1 MLDSPSLATPQP
13 PILLLVDDDKN
24 VLAALKRTLRDV
36 DATIVS
42 YQCPIAAL
50 EFCQHTPPRIVISD
64 QTMPELAGCEFL
76 SKVQAL
82 WPNSQRII
90 LSAYQ
95 DFKSVS
101 SGFNSGAVDRY
112 ISKPWDNK
120 ELKFIIN
127 KELATLPNESM
138 ATNSVAQH
146 LDPSPVNFHSM
157 ITAAPAMKELFAGIR
172 QAASSNAPIFITG
185 ETGTGKELV
194 AKACHLEGFH
204 QQQPFLAVNCANFT
218 EELMESQLFGHVKG
232 AFTGAASAHEG
243 VFAAAKNGTLFL
255 DEITTLSKPLQAKL
269 LRVVQERE
277 FTPLGSTKVETF
289 HAKLVSASSNSI
301 RDAVL
306 NGEFREDLFYRLNI
320 ITFSLPALRDR
331 GTDKLLIARHYLKKY
346 STIEQKDFLHFSKGC
361 QQIIAQYD
369 WPGNVRQ
376 LENVIHG
383 IIILNNGI
391 KINSQM
397 IINALS
403 TSICPIQ
410 SQQILTT
417 MADVKP
423 QDSEQSSNPSLNS
436 SLKSA
441 QTSAQVLSPQNQSQQ
456 YQSQQRSE
464 HGISPLWL
472 VEKLA
477 IEHAI
482 SYCQG
487 NVPQAAAL
495 LEVSPSTIYRK
506 KQNWEQE
513 L

>member
-1 MLDSPSLATPQP
+1 MLGSPSFEAQQP
-13 PILLLVDDDKN
+13 PVLLLVDDDKN
-24 VLAALKRTLRDV
+24 VLDALKRTLRGV
-36 DATIVS
+36 NATIVS
-42 YQCPIAAL
+42 YQSPIAAL
-50 EFCQHTPPRIVISD
+50 EFCQQTPPTVVISD
-64 QTMPELAGCEFL
+64 QQMPELAGCELL
-76 SKVQAL
+76 SKIQAL
-82 WPNSQRII
+82 WPQSIRII

-95 DFKSVS
+95 DFKNVS
-101 SGFNSGAVDRY
+101 SGFNSGAIDRY
-112 ISKPWDNK
+112 ISKPWDNQ
-120 ELKFIIN
+120 ELKFIVN
-127 KELATLPNESM
+127 KALATLPDEN
-138 ATNSVAQH
+138 AINRTQQQQ
-146 LDPSPVNFHSM
+146 LDLSPVTFHSM
-157 ITAAPAMKELFAGIR
+157 LAGDPAMKTLFTSIE

-194 AKACHLEGFH
+194 AKACHEEGFH

-218 EELMESQLFGHVKG
+218 EELMESQLFGHVRG
-232 AFTGAASAHEG
+232 AFTGAATAHEG
-243 VFAAAKNGTLFL
+243 VLAAAKNGTLFL

-277 FTPLGSTKVETF
+277 FIPLGSTKVEKF
-289 HAKLVSASSNSI
+289 HAKLISASSNSI
-301 RDAVL
+301 RDAVV

-331 GTDKLLIARHYLKKY
+331 GSDKLLIARHYLKKY
-346 STIEQKDFLHFSKGC
+346 SAIEKKDFLGFSKGC
-361 QQIIAQYD
+361 QKIIDQYQ

-383 IIILNNGI
+383 IIILNNGL

-403 TSICPIQ
+403 TTICTLEN
-410 SQQILTT
+410 QQMLAALRETKSPYQ
-417 MADVKP
+417 APSYDQQLP
-423 QDSEQSSNPSLNS
+423 QRHQPEHFQPAHQQPEHRLAEQQDHPLP
-436 SLKSA
+436 
-441 QTSAQVLSPQNQSQQ
+441 TS
-456 YQSQQRSE
+456 

-477 IEHAI
+477 IEQAI

-506 KQNWEQE
+506 KQSWEQ
-513 L
+513 